1 MFGLFCFENHTHTFK
16 FVVCIIFEIRIML
29 LVPLL
34 LLTNPCERFCTDI
47 CSVLIALTI
56 ALA

>member
-16 FVVCIIFEIRIML
+16 FVVCISFEIRIML

-34 LLTNPCERFCTDI
+34 LLTKSLRTF
-47 CSVLIALTI
+47 LH
-56 ALA
+56 